1 MINKKKIGFM
11 QGRLSSIVRNKIQA
25 FPFSNWKRE
34 FYLAN
39 KIGFQNIEWTIDN
52 YKFQKNPIIN
62 KDDYEKIKYLKNK
75 FKIEIPTITADFF
88 MEDIYLK
95 KGRLKDYKK
104 FFNFLEGCSKNNI
117 KTIVLPLVDNFSI
130 KNNDD
135 YLNILIEDFKS
146 IKKTLKTLKIEVAFE
161 TDLDPEQNINF
172 VKKLNSSTF
181 GINYDIG
188 NSIGY
193 GFNYRTEISK
203 IINLIK
209 NVHIKNKKNNKTCN
223 LFLGE
228 GNIDKI
234 IKCLLKKGYKRN
246 FIFQSARV
254 RTKHFT
260 LMKDYYNH
268 FTI

>member
-1 MINKKKIGFM
+1 MIDKKKLGFM
-11 QGRLSSIVRNKIQA
+11 QGRLSSIIRNKIQA
-25 FPFSNWKRE
+25 FPFYNWKKE

-52 YKFQKNPIIN
+52 YKFNKNPIIN
-62 KDDYEKIKYLKNK
+62 KDDYGEIKYLKNK
-75 FKIEIPTITADFF
+75 FKIKIPTITADFF
-88 MEDIYLK
+88 MEDVYVK
-95 KGRLKDYKK
+95 KGRLKDYKN

-117 KTIVLPLVDNFSI
+117 RTIVLPLVDNFSI
-130 KNNDD
+130 KNNND
-135 YLNILIEDFKS
+135 YLDILVEDFKS
-146 IKKTLKTLKIEVAFE
+146 IKNTLKKLKIEVAFE
-161 TDLDPEQNINF
+161 TDLNPQDNSKFI
-172 VKKLNSSTF
+172 KKLSSSTF
-181 GINYDIG
+181 GLNYDIG

-193 GFNYRTEISK
+193 GFNYREEISK

-234 IKCLLKKGYKRN
+234 IKYLLKKGYQKN

-254 RTKHFT
+254 RSRHFT
-260 LMKDYYNH
+260 ILKEYYNH
-268 FTI
+268 FKI